1 MPASKIERLQDQIE
15 AARRRRS
22 AEIAKLQEELAVEMA
37 KARKK
42 KGKAS
47 ADPES
52 SPDNS

>member
-1 MPASKIERLQDQIE
+1 MTGKIDKLRERILD
-15 AARRRRS
+15 ARKRRS
-22 AEIAKLQEELAVEMA
+22 PEIAKLQEELSIETA

-47 ADPES
+47 ADPEP